1 MSEYID
7 SGVTGTTKPDP
18 WRPKNDDEEN
28 NNITWSQ
35 WHLYTESIDVYDQ
48 YNLKG
53 LGTIISTDDT
63 NGHKWQLN
71 FKSSFIM
78 GLIGTNPYPIKF
90 VYIQLSK
97 VLKYSD
103 KLIEL
108 IDTDGVKW
116 SASDY
121 PNLKEVGKVL
131 PSNHPLS
138 TKIANNVGTF
148 VEVCTWKIPI
158 DDIDSY
164 KPVTIVDDYYST
176 IFTAKNFTDGKFL
189 IDNYV
194 VKSNNVSEYKSASKK
209 IKFKNING
217 TYTDGDFT
225 PNETFSSNLSVNIV
239 LSLQTLAITNSI
251 FHYTGTIKAILSLF
265 NETENIQLS
274 TRYVDFPV
282 NGVSFGNN
290 GISTISTSVQYDGI
304 LKKDNKYNVSLV
316 WIISKDS
323 SFTNQLD
330 DKPIEVKIDLY
341 ATDTNLIFNDQTIP
355 GDKDKNK
362 WSAQLSNFIIGSVKI
377 VEVGQ
382 LSQKDSKEC
391 IENKIEWLN
400 IDNTNL
406 YNLNVVTIK
415 KAGKY
420 NLSILNNY
428 ELISSFEFNG
438 SGGDDLNYK
447 WTFVEK
453 PKIVTIISIYN
464 PANKKTKTLVNNED
478 VDLGSTI
485 LLNSG
490 INKKT
495 YTLKSDIKY
504 SNYDLAA
511 GEKISIKSKL
521 VIPGGISFKDTDIYG
536 SVIFPVTSYSRLA
549 IKNKNDNNYS
559 QVIKQSNWTLNIKS
573 STYSGSYIES
583 GVINN
588 SIFIAKKEKYLKKDI
603 NVTITYDLL
612 ASVLGLEPNKPF
624 TQNSTIPEKDGFLQ
638 KNEYYFI
645 KVLPL
650 GQILGSISDNKLIKP
665 YIVLNSN
672 DKVIETTN
680 GLTSLDNNT
689 YNYRKGEGVQLYN
702 KPQTIL
708 KNTIDDSSNYETDQS
723 INESVIIS
731 NYNVTNRYS
740 PLAWFK
746 TPSEDYIN
754 KTHILIRNKINS
766 WVDPDKDEDGYW
778 YQLYDSWALNN
789 NIVSVRS
796 KDNDNNLTFNENK
809 SSPNPTGYNTLGQ
822 GGHFDS
828 TYNNY
833 NLSKYLKVDESMS
846 VSYPIHYYFN
856 NIFEKEYNYQ
866 FIVKLPKFNT
876 GTDLKITTPWQ
887 DKLFLNTF
895 LKSNSKTI
903 NYNIFSNINS
913 FRSLIDQIEE
923 NNYLER
929 DNLTNEYKIV
939 LPIEKPINRVISS
952 TNPKNPITFTA
963 NTNFN
968 NGMGIQHVILYK
980 TKWFLQGYAAYSTYD
995 TTTNYIKIIEPNST
1009 GWHYNAEKSIFTYLN
1024 TNLTYDYPF
1033 GGNVN
1038 DYFSNKTQDEKYI
1051 NNNFICRYIKVQ
1063 KFNLNFDYTNN
1074 SNNISID
1081 IYTGIELPNGNLP
1094 NLISTG
1100 LIKKVG
1106 TINKSNKIKQNC
1118 EYIGLDG
1125 NQYLFIVVN
1134 GITNITEQLVIE
1146 NLKIEGEYHKLNNT
1160 LFKNLDT
1167 TYKDNQNNIQTSYS
1181 IKLGTGNNVDP
1192 NAVND
1197 IYIINSKIGNS
1208 NFVSGIWE
1216 TGVWQSG
1223 WRESKQYS
1231 FIDLDQFYSY
1241 DSDKKW
1247 RFIVSGNRNTSDFNI
1262 GDKVSISNIVV
1273 IDINGDRRL
1282 IKNYFTIVEKT
1293 ETKLIVEFFYDFP
1306 IRSIEKDS
1314 ENHLIIV
1321 TKSIWLNGVFLNG
1334 RFKGN
1339 WIDGIFK
1346 GFPFITKME
1355 ESHWVD
1361 GTFEGGHF
1369 KSDIIKYT
1377 FSNINNSDNV
1387 YIIINTQEENN
1398 FNINDSFYLYDVNN
1412 NKIWEREFKVL
1423 TIINSQ
1429 SFYSDIRKDDE
1440 ILFDKVKYLVTTKN
1454 SGLIQNIDFNS
1465 NNTSDKTISKSFIS
1479 EYIFSYNSWLDLVYD
1494 TTSATNIL
1502 KPQNIPNNTGNLYS
1516 ENNLYGYISYDIL
1529 SSVSKFRD
1537 SFSNTIREYKLGM
1550 KWKVFHDYVGETSTF
1565 DEYFHSVYT
1574 PKKTSEQG
1582 WSFNV
1587 SNNIL
1592 SDTSRFIG
1600 YRTDDKDEDIT
1611 GKELKIVAEGD
1622 GGVLN
1627 LDNKTMNNIPF
1638 RYTEKIKSLG
1648 YSIASFDLISSNTSL
1663 DNYTKGVN
1671 IEGIW
1676 NLKSWYNGTFSKVD
1690 SNAKYEPVFSF
1701 SNINQTSITKNGE
1714 VLNTAMTYLPV
1725 YQNINHLKTKNKTK
1739 IEYFFNKKDLML
1751 SLKGSGTYG
1760 TYSSS
1765 IVIDNLQFYEV
1776 DMIPFFQY
1784 FNIENI
1790 NKGIQIPNGI
1800 DYIRFNYNTLNNNYN
1815 YVSYTNIKTFEY
1827 FKSDNKFW
1835 LEDNNSLIN
1844 INTDDFF
1851 NKNI

>member
-7 SGVTGTTKPDP
+7 SDVTGTSNPDP
-18 WRPKNDDEEN
+18 WRPEKDDEEN

-48 YNLKG
+48 HNLKG
-53 LGTIISTDDT
+53 LGKIISTDDT
-63 NGHKWQLN
+63 NGNKWQLDFN
-71 FKSSFIM
+71 YKFRM
-78 GLIGTNPYPIKF
+78 GLIGTNPYPIRF

-97 VLKYSD
+97 VIKDNLGNPI
-103 KLIEL
+103 KLT
-108 IDTDGVKW
+108 DTDSKIW

-121 PNLKEVGKVL
+121 PNLKEVGKSL
-131 PSNHPLS
+131 PQNHPLFEKLS
-138 TKIANNVGTF
+138 INQGTF
-148 VEVCTWKIPI
+148 VEVCTWRISI
-158 DDIDSY
+158 DDI
-164 KPVTIVDDYYST
+164 
-176 IFTAKNFTDGKFL
+176 N
-189 IDNYV
+189 
-194 VKSNNVSEYKSASKK
+194 
-209 IKFKNING
+209 
-217 TYTDGDFT
+217 TYT
-225 PNETFSSNLSVNIV
+225 PEV
-239 LSLQTLAITNSI
+239 L
-251 FHYTGTIKAILSLF
+251 
-265 NETENIQLS
+265 
-274 TRYVDFPV
+274 
-282 NGVSFGNN
+282 
-290 GISTISTSVQYDGI
+290 
-304 LKKDNKYNVSLV
+304 LKESGKTYLERV
-316 WIISKDS
+316 
-323 SFTNQLD
+323 
-330 DKPIEVKIDLY
+330 
-341 ATDTNLIFNDQTIP
+341 
-355 GDKDKNK
+355 
-362 WSAQLSNFIIGSVKI
+362 
-377 VEVGQ
+377 
-382 LSQKDSKEC
+382 
-391 IENKIEWLN
+391 LN
-400 IDNTNL
+400 I
-406 YNLNVVTIK
+406 
-415 KAGKY
+415 
-420 NLSILNNY
+420 
-428 ELISSFEFNG
+428 
-438 SGGDDLNYK
+438 
-447 WTFVEK
+447 
-453 PKIVTIISIYN
+453 
-464 PANKKTKTLVNNED
+464 
-478 VDLGSTI
+478 
-485 LLNSG
+485 
-490 INKKT
+490 
-495 YTLKSDIKY
+495 
-504 SNYDLAA
+504 
-511 GEKISIKSKL
+511 
-521 VIPGGISFKDTDIYG
+521 
-536 SVIFPVTSYSRLA
+536 
-549 IKNKNDNNYS
+549 
-559 QVIKQSNWTLNIKS
+559 
-573 STYSGSYIES
+573 
-583 GVINN
+583 
-588 SIFIAKKEKYLKKDI
+588 
-603 NVTITYDLL
+603 TITYDLL
-612 ASVLGLEPNKPF
+612 ANNIETLTRN
-624 TQNSTIPEKDGFLQ
+624 QNIPEKDGFLQ

-650 GQILGSISDNKLIKP
+650 RQSLGNISNHTLINP

-672 DKVIETTN
+672 DKVNNNTN

-702 KPQTIL
+702 NPPTIL
-708 KNTIDDSSNYETDQS
+708 KNPITSTDFYEKAQSNT
-723 INESVIIS
+723 ESVIIS
-731 NYNVTNRYS
+731 TYNVTNRYS

-746 TPSEDYIN
+746 TPNKDYIN
-754 KTHILIRNKINS
+754 EIHILIRNKINS
-766 WVDPDKDEDGYW
+766 WVDPDKYELGYW
-778 YQLYDSWALNN
+778 YQLYDSWVSNN
-789 NIVSVRS
+789 NIISVRS
-796 KDNDNNLTFNENK
+796 MDNDKNLTFNENE
-809 SSPNPTGYNTLGQ
+809 SFPNPTGYNTLGQ

-828 TYNNY
+828 TNINY
-833 NLSKYLKVDESMS
+833 NLSKYLKVDKSNTISSTMS

-887 DKLFLNTF
+887 DKLFLNTY
-895 LKSNSKTI
+895 LKGNSKKI

-913 FRSLIDQIEE
+913 FRSLIDQIEKD
-923 NNYLER
+923 NYLEK

-952 TNPKNPITFTA
+952 KNPITFTA

-968 NGMGIQHVILYK
+968 NGMGIEQVILYK

-995 TTTNYIKIIEPNST
+995 TTNYIKIGEPNST
-1009 GWHYNAEKSIFTYLN
+1009 GWHYNVEKSIFTYLN

-1100 LIKKVG
+1100 LIKKIG
-1106 TINKSNKIKQNC
+1106 TINKSKNGIKQNC

-1134 GITNITEQLVIE
+1134 VIKTTTTTEQLIIE

-1167 TYKDNQNNIQTSYS
+1167 TYKDNKNNIQTSYS

-1314 ENHLIIV
+1314 ENHLIIA

-1377 FSNINNSDNV
+1377 FSNTDSSDNI
-1387 YIIINTQEENN
+1387 YIIIYTEEENN
-1398 FNINDSFYLYDVNN
+1398 FNINDSFYLYNVNN

-1429 SFYSDIRKDDE
+1429 SFYSDIRKDDG
-1440 ILFDKVKYLVTTKN
+1440 IDFTKNKVKYLVTTKN

-1690 SNAKYEPVFSF
+1690 NNAKYEPVFSF

>member
-1 MSEYID
+1 MAEYVNNIID
-7 SGVTGTTKPDP
+7 GVTGTTTPKPWNPDSEGDNP
-18 WRPKNDDEEN
+18 GGGNP
-28 NNITWSQ
+28 ISWSA
-35 WHLYTESIDVYDQ
+35 WHLYTESITGYDTH
-48 YNLKG
+48 G
-53 LGTIISTDDT
+53 LNALGKIISPNLEIDG
-63 NGHKWQLN
+63 NKWQLDFN
-71 FKSSFIM
+71 YKFRM
-78 GLIGTNPYPIKF
+78 GLIGTKPYPISD
-90 VYIQLSK
+90 VIIQLSRVIK
-97 VLKYSD
+97 DSLGNPI
-103 KLIEL
+103 KLT
-108 IDTDGVKW
+108 DTDSKIW

-121 PNLKEVGKVL
+121 PNLKEVGKSL
-131 PSNHPLS
+131 PQNHPLFGKLS
-138 TKIANNVGTF
+138 YYKGTF
-148 VEVCTWKIPI
+148 VEVCTWKISI
-158 DDIDSY
+158 DDI
-164 KPVTIVDDYYST
+164 
-176 IFTAKNFTDGKFL
+176 N
-189 IDNYV
+189 
-194 VKSNNVSEYKSASKK
+194 
-209 IKFKNING
+209 
-217 TYTDGDFT
+217 TYT
-225 PNETFSSNLSVNIV
+225 PEV
-239 LSLQTLAITNSI
+239 L
-251 FHYTGTIKAILSLF
+251 
-265 NETENIQLS
+265 
-274 TRYVDFPV
+274 
-282 NGVSFGNN
+282 
-290 GISTISTSVQYDGI
+290 
-304 LKKDNKYNVSLV
+304 LKESGKTYLERV
-316 WIISKDS
+316 
-323 SFTNQLD
+323 
-330 DKPIEVKIDLY
+330 
-341 ATDTNLIFNDQTIP
+341 
-355 GDKDKNK
+355 
-362 WSAQLSNFIIGSVKI
+362 
-377 VEVGQ
+377 
-382 LSQKDSKEC
+382 
-391 IENKIEWLN
+391 LN
-400 IDNTNL
+400 I
-406 YNLNVVTIK
+406 
-415 KAGKY
+415 
-420 NLSILNNY
+420 
-428 ELISSFEFNG
+428 
-438 SGGDDLNYK
+438 
-447 WTFVEK
+447 
-453 PKIVTIISIYN
+453 
-464 PANKKTKTLVNNED
+464 
-478 VDLGSTI
+478 
-485 LLNSG
+485 
-490 INKKT
+490 
-495 YTLKSDIKY
+495 
-504 SNYDLAA
+504 
-511 GEKISIKSKL
+511 
-521 VIPGGISFKDTDIYG
+521 
-536 SVIFPVTSYSRLA
+536 
-549 IKNKNDNNYS
+549 
-559 QVIKQSNWTLNIKS
+559 
-573 STYSGSYIES
+573 
-583 GVINN
+583 
-588 SIFIAKKEKYLKKDI
+588 
-603 NVTITYDLL
+603 TITYDLL
-612 ASVLGLEPNKPF
+612 ANNIETLTRN
-624 TQNSTIPEKDGFLQ
+624 QNIPEKDGFLQ

-650 GQILGSISDNKLIKP
+650 EQSLGKISNNTLINP

-672 DKVIETTN
+672 DKVIKTTN
-680 GLTSLDNNT
+680 GLTSLYNNI
-689 YNYRKGEGVQLYN
+689 YDYRKGEGVQLYN
-702 KPQTIL
+702 KPPTIL
-708 KNTIDDSSNYETDQS
+708 KNPITATDFYEKGQSST
-723 INESVIIS
+723 ESVIIS
-731 NYNVTNRYS
+731 TYNVTNRYS

-746 TPSEDYIN
+746 TPNKDYIN
-754 KTHILIRNKINS
+754 ETPILIRNKINS
-766 WVDPDKDEDGYW
+766 WVDPDKYEFGYW
-778 YQLYDSWALNN
+778 YQLYDSWAHDYDNH

-796 KDNDNNLTFNENK
+796 KDNDKTSNFNDNNSF
-809 SSPNPTGYNTLGQ
+809 PNPTGYNTLGQ

-828 TYNNY
+828 TNKNY
-833 NLSKYLKVDESMS
+833 NLSKYLKVDKSKNPFIITPTS

-876 GTDLKITTPWQ
+876 DTDLKITTPWQ
-887 DKLFLNTF
+887 DKVFLNTS
-895 LKSNSKTI
+895 LKGNSKTI

-913 FRSLIDQIEE
+913 FRSLIDQIEKD
-923 NNYLER
+923 NYLEK

-968 NGMGIQHVILYK
+968 NGMGIQQVILYK

-995 TTTNYIKIIEPNST
+995 TTTNYIKISEPNST

-1038 DYFSNKTQDEKYI
+1038 DYFSNKTQDVKYI

-1100 LIKKVG
+1100 LIKKIG
-1106 TINKSNKIKQNC
+1106 TINKSKNGIKQNC

-1134 GITNITEQLVIE
+1134 GIKTTNITEQLVIE

-1160 LFKNLDT
+1160 LFKNLDI

-1192 NAVND
+1192 NAIND
-1197 IYIINSKIGNS
+1197 IYVINSKIGNS
-1208 NFVSGIWE
+1208 NFQSGIWE

-1377 FSNINNSDNV
+1377 FSNIDNSDNV

-1429 SFYSDIRKDDE
+1429 SFYSDIRKDDG
-1440 ILFDKVKYLVTTKN
+1440 IDFTKNKVKYLVTTKN

-1479 EYIFSYNSWLDLVYD
+1479 EYVFSYNSWLDLVYD

-1502 KPQNIPNNTGNLYS
+1502 KPQNIPNNTGNFYS

-1690 SNAKYEPVFSF
+1690 NSAKDEPVFSF

-1800 DYIRFNYNTLNNNYN
+1800 DYIRFNYNTSNNNYN

-1835 LEDNNSLIN
+1835 LEDNNSLMN
-1844 INTDDFF
+1844 INPYDYY
-1851 NKNI
+1851 NKFKL